1 MTPFAD
7 RPVQLA
13 DVARRAREAA
23 KPPFG
28 LPVTRPY
35 DPDTAVRVQRPENS
49 PMDALVQLADEERV
63 HRVQFWLKDAGYEVV
78 AKTGT
83 LLQVRRGN
91 PTASTLFEHV
101 RDRCDDCFYE
111 HDYNHTLSEQMMLIL
126 RELIP
131 HPDTDI
137 YIEDLEAFG
146 DKVGFDRLDRLHEE
160 YGHGSPFHLNNRY
173 IFARQPETVIL
184 LERTVN
190 APADVARAFADV
202 AFRPHLDDLAAAWEA
217 TARQPVR

>member
-1 MTPFAD
+1 MTHFAE

-23 KPPFG
+23 RPPFG
-28 LPVTRPY
+28 LLVTRPY
-35 DPDTAVRVQRPENS
+35 DPDTAVRVQRSEGS
-49 PMDALVQLADEERV
+49 PMDALVHIADEEFV
-63 HRVQFWLKDAGYEVV
+63 HRVQFWLEDAGYEVL
-78 AKTGT
+78 ADADA
-83 LLQVRRGN
+83 LLRVRRGN

-111 HDYNHTLSEQMMLIL
+111 HDYNHALSEQMMLIL
-126 RELIP
+126 RELVP
-131 HPDTDI
+131 YPDTGI
-137 YIEDLEAFG
+137 YIEELEAFSY
-146 DKVGFDRLDRLHEE
+146 KVGFDRLDRLHEE
-160 YGHGSPFHLNNRY
+160 YGHHSPFHLNNRY

-190 APADVARAFADV
+190 APADVARAFADA

-217 TARQPVR
+217 TARQPAR